1 MPSRTSKHRL
11 APPDATAFSVYIFP
25 KRWHQD
31 NPPRLGKFEKCYADQ
46 MQLNYILICTVLVK
60 WTRQIFKSFC
70 SFRVVI
76 SGLKITCHK
85 LQYVFI
91 WTYGYTFSMDIR
103 FLCFKGNCPPSNGF
117 KFLDQ
122 QEKSHYAKMVP
133 YGTMVDVFWVTCFL
147 KVALSTHLKQ
157 F

>member
-1 MPSRTSKHRL
+1 MHGIGLENIHTVKADPAL
-11 APPDATAFSVYIFP
+11 
-25 KRWHQD
+25 
-31 NPPRLGKFEKCYADQ
+31 FEKCYADQ

-91 WTYGYTFSMDIR
+91 
-103 FLCFKGNCPPSNGF
+103 
-117 KFLDQ
+117 
-122 QEKSHYAKMVP
+122 
-133 YGTMVDVFWVTCFL
+133 
-147 KVALSTHLKQ
+147 
-157 F
+157 